1 MAAPERTPGDLM
13 TVEQVAAYLQ
23 LNKLTVYKYVRSGE
37 LPAVRLGR
45 SFRVRRADVEE
56 FLEARKVAPKRAA
69 QPQPAEQPGA
79 RSRPEVRPRIERR
92 EVQPEREPA
101 RADESSRTS
110 QEERRQLR
118 EAMISSNPLEWVI
131 RGLH

>member
-1 MAAPERTPGDLM
+1 MAGAKRTLGDLM
-13 TVEQVAAYLQ
+13 TVDQVAAFLQ
-23 LNKLTVYKYVRSGE
+23 LNKLTVYKFIRAGD

-45 SFRVRRADVEE
+45 SFRIRRADVDE
-56 FLEARKVAPKRAA
+56 FLEARKVAPKRAPR
-69 QPQPAEQPGA
+69 PQPAEQPGA
-79 RSRPEVRPRIERR
+79 GSRPEVRPRIERR
-92 EVQPEREPA
+92 QLQPEREPA

-110 QEERRQLR
+110 QEDRRQLR

>member
-23 LNKLTVYKYVRSGE
+23 LNKLTVYKFVRSGE
-37 LPAVRLGR
+37 LPAARLGR
-45 SFRVRRADVEE
+45 SFRVRRADVDA
-56 FLEARKVAPKRAA
+56 FLEARKVAPKRAPR
-69 QPQPAEQPGA
+69 PQPAEQPGA
-79 RSRPEVRPRIERR
+79 GSRLEVRPRIERR
-92 EVQPEREPA
+92 QLQPEREPV
-101 RADESSRTS
+101 RENESSRTS